1 VLARIVRT
9 FRGMTVRV
17 FWYISKT
24 KVDNY
29 AGADRHWTDRLGG
42 HVRVGLP
49 LVEVG
54 VEATGPP
61 DRGLVERLEHI
72 ERRAKHDDGVLS
84 VVEIGAEPPVLFRYE
99 GRSARIVVGDTFW
112 VAAVDGSSAV
122 LLTGWAGNAIG
133 ATPVGA
139 SKISSSVNP
148 MWAVEELV
156 KGTENE
162 WSAANLSDA
171 WATIFH
177 DGSSHLA
184 VEALPRTQG
193 IAVYAGWDR
202 AVEENVA
209 RSGWTEPIERVV
221 VGSPI
226 FVEQIAATAR
236 P

>member
-1 VLARIVRT
+1 
-9 FRGMTVRV
+9 MRV

-29 AGADRHWTDRLGG
+29 AGDDRHWTDRLGG
-42 HVRVGLP
+42 HVTVGLP

-54 VEATGPP
+54 AEVATGPP
-61 DRGLVERLEHI
+61 DRGLVDKLELV
-72 ERRAKHDDGVLS
+72 ERRARHDELVRS
-84 VVEIGAEPPVLFRYE
+84 VAEIGAEPPVLFRYE

-133 ATPVGA
+133 ATPVDA

-148 MWAVEELV
+148 MWAVEELTR
-156 KGTENE
+156 GAEDE
-162 WSAANLSDA
+162 GAAERLSDS
-171 WATIFH
+171 WATLFR
-177 DGSSHLA
+177 DGRGLLGA
-184 VEALPRTQG
+184 EALPRSQG
-193 IAVYAGWDR
+193 IAVYAGWLP

-209 RSGWTEPIERVV
+209 RSGWTEPLERVV

-226 FVEQIAATAR
+226 FVEQIAATDH

>member
-1 VLARIVRT
+1 
-9 FRGMTVRV
+9 MRV
-17 FWYISKT
+17 FWYISKS

-29 AGADRHWTDRLGG
+29 AGDDRRWTDRLGG
-42 HVRVGLP
+42 HVTVGLP
-49 LVEVG
+49 LAEVG
-54 VEATGPP
+54 VEAATGPP
-61 DRGLVERLEHI
+61 DRGLLDKLELV
-72 ERRAKHDDGVLS
+72 ERRAKHDDLVRS
-84 VVEIGAEPPVLFRYE
+84 VAEIGAEPPVLFRYE
-99 GRSARIVVGDTFW
+99 GRSARIVLVDTFW

-122 LLTGWAGNAIG
+122 LLTGSAGNAIG
-133 ATPVGA
+133 ATPVDA

-148 MWAVEELV
+148 MWAVEELI
-156 KGTENE
+156 KGTDNE

-171 WATIFH
+171 WATIFR
-177 DGSSHLA
+177 DGTRLLGA
-184 VEALPRTQG
+184 EALPRTQG
-193 IAVYAGWDR
+193 IAVYAGWQP

>member
-1 VLARIVRT
+1 M
-9 FRGMTVRV
+9 GVRV

-24 KVDNY
+24 KVDTY
-29 AGADRHWTDRLGG
+29 AGNQRHWTDRLGG
-42 HVRVGLP
+42 HVRIGVP

-54 VEATGPP
+54 VEAKGPP
-61 DRGLVERLEHI
+61 DRGLVSKLETI
-72 ERRAKHDDGVLS
+72 ERRAKRDDGVLS
-84 VVEIGAEPPVLFRYE
+84 VAEIGSEPPVLFRYA
-99 GRSARIVVGDTFW
+99 GKSAHIVVDDTFW

-133 ATPVGA
+133 ATPVDA

-156 KGTENE
+156 KGIENE

-171 WATIFH
+171 WATIFL
-177 DGSSHLA
+177 DGSAHL
-184 VEALPRTQG
+184 EAEGLPRTRG
-193 IAVYAGWDR
+193 IAVYAGWQR

-226 FVEQIAATAR
+226 FVEQIVATT
-236 P
+236 PP